1 MHHVPAACRSE
12 RLLAAVVVESDCAC
26 RGVKPRICGGR
37 LSNARR
43 KPELSGILHTGDAV
57 YRSGALPYPGRGDA
71 DIMIKIENLTK
82 SYRTPQG
89 RHYVFKNLNLELPSG
104 KSVAL
109 IGRNGA
115 GKSTL
120 LRMIGGIDRPDSGR
134 IVTDKTISWPVGLS
148 GGFQGSLTGREN
160 VKFVARLYAKKEELK
175 EKIEF
180 VEDFAELGKYFDMPI
195 KTYSSGMKS
204 RLGFGLSMA
213 FKFDYYLVD
222 EVTAVGDARFKQK
235 CAKLFNS
242 KRDSSSFLMV
252 SHNLTSLLEFCDVA
266 IYLDKDRKITLYND
280 VNECVKK
287 YKEDDNLN

>member
-1 MHHVPAACRSE
+1 
-12 RLLAAVVVESDCAC
+12 
-26 RGVKPRICGGR
+26 
-37 LSNARR
+37 
-43 KPELSGILHTGDAV
+43 
-57 YRSGALPYPGRGDA
+57 
-71 DIMIKIENLTK
+71 MIKIENLTK

-89 RHYVFKNLNLELPSG
+89 RHFVFKNLNLELPSG

-235 CAKLFNS
+235 CADLFNS
-242 KRDSSSFLMV
+242 RHKEASFLMV
-252 SHNLTSLLEFCDVA
+252 SHSLNSLKQYCDVA
-266 IYLDKDRKITLYND
+266 LLIDRKSNTQLHN
-280 VNECVKK
+280 
-287 YKEDDNLN
+287 NLEEAISIYIADEKL